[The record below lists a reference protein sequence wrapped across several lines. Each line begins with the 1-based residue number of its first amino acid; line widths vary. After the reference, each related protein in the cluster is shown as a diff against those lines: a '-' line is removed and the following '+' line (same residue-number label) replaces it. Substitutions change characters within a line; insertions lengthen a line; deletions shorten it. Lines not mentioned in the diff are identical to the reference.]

1 MGGRPDFKNFCSEV
15 LDSCVS
21 EGQRGPLEQ
30 RLDLLRQFVKE
41 SDENVTLKEEQ
52 DDLQNL
58 VGSGVRIPSEGVRGT
73 TQQRVAASHTLS
85 RCSLVYFPA

>member
-1 MGGRPDFKNFCSEV
+1 M
-15 LDSCVS
+15 S

-58 VGSGVRIPSEGVRGT
+58 VGSGVRILSE
-73 TQQRVAASHTLS
+73 H
-85 RCSLVYFPA
+85 